1 MPELPQ
7 ISHYNKGTLVLQVL
21 IKQNQS
27 PHNGAHN
34 NNSAHNQSPHNGAHN
49 QSVHNNNGTAHTS
62 CTTIDVENTTP
73 NHATNIPYVS
83 EANRPP
89 LTDRYRVRS
98 PARLASRLT
107 RFMGNRLT

>member
-1 MPELPQ
+1 M
-7 ISHYNKGTLVLQVL
+7 
-21 IKQNQS
+21 IKHNQS

-34 NNSAHNQSPHNGAHN
+34 NNGAHN

-62 CTTIDVENTTP
+62 CTTIDVENTTA
-73 NHATNIPYVS
+73 NHATNIPYVV
-83 EANRPP
+83 EASRPP

-107 RFMGNRLT
+107 RFVGNRLT